1 MRINAVST
9 KPDSI
14 AAMPMT
20 RDAEW
25 AQFTCAMASRRAFL
39 KAGLAAAAVANLPA
53 AAFAATLDYALEATQ
68 IAPDTYAVYG
78 AQEQF
83 SVANGGNIVNT
94 AFVVTDEGVVVIDT
108 GPSLRYGEALK
119 ALIRK
124 VANRDV
130 VRVYITHHHPD
141 HMLGNQAFEP
151 SKLASTETVIANIN
165 SEGEMFAG
173 NMYRLVGDWMRGTEV
188 RAPGT
193 ALTTSHERFGDHEFE
208 IIPLAGH
215 TSSDLVILD
224 KTTGVL
230 FAGDLAF
237 LDRAATTPHADIAVW
252 QQSLDQ
258 LDKSPFKLLMP
269 GHGPAEESH
278 RAIEQTRAYLT
289 WLDRTLKTSIRNGE
303 DMTEAMASPIPQEF
317 RSIALVRDELGRSTS
332 HLYPKYEEQMLPL
345 VSGRS

>member
-1 MRINAVST
+1 
-9 KPDSI
+9 
-14 AAMPMT
+14 
-20 RDAEW
+20 
-25 AQFTCAMASRRAFL
+25 MASRRAFL
-39 KAGLAAAAVANLPA
+39 KAGLAATAASALPA
-53 AAFAATLDYALEATQ
+53 SAFAVPLDYDLEATQ

-83 SVANGGNIVNT
+83 SFANGGNIVNT
-94 AFVVTDEGVVVIDT
+94 AFVVTEDGVVVIDT

-119 ALIRK
+119 ALIKK
-124 VANRDV
+124 VAERDV
-130 VRVYITHHHPD
+130 VRAYITHHHPD

-151 SKLASTETVIANIN
+151 SILASTETVIANIR
-165 SEGEMFAG
+165 SEGEMFAE
-173 NMYRLVGDWMRGTEV
+173 NMYRLVGDWMRGTEL

-193 ALTTSHERFGDHEFE
+193 ALSGSHEKFGSHDFE
-208 IIPLAGH
+208 LIPLAGH

-224 KTTGVL
+224 KSTGVL
-230 FAGDLAF
+230 FAGDIAF
-237 LDRAATTPHADIAVW
+237 LDRAATTPHADLEVW
-252 QQSLDQ
+252 QKSLDQ
-258 LDKSPFKLLMP
+258 LDKSSFKVLLP

-289 WLDRTLKTSIRNGE
+289 WLDRTLKTSIRNGD
-303 DMTEAMASPIPQEF
+303 DMTNAMAAPIPQEF